1 MGRLLILQFQDE
13 RKVSGMKNI
22 VIIAAFAALSLAAYA
37 VGNLEHRIMDAR
49 RIAERMNRIGVRS
62 IAIASD
68 RETFTVVF
76 FDGTTNTVSIARR
89 RHR

>member
-1 MGRLLILQFQDE
+1 MGRLLVLRFQDE
-13 RKVSGMKNI
+13 RKVGMKNM

-37 VGNLEHRIMDAR
+37 FGNLELRIMDAR
-49 RIAERMNRIGVRS
+49 RIAERMNGIEVRS
-62 IAIASD
+62 ISISSD

-89 RHR
+89 GRR